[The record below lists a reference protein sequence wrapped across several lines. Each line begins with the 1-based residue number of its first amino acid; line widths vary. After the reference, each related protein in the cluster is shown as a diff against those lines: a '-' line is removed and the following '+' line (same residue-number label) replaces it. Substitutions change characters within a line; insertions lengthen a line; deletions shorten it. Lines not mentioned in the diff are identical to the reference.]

1 MRSVKQDLKFRTTAG
16 FHNGQPFTCSQ
27 PTVTAGVNPRRLH
40 FIGKPNRIH
49 LQRIFSFVT
58 SQTRTHTYHP
68 RNHPRVFLS
77 PSALSLSQ
85 MMVMMRGCISALN
98 RNCSQV
104 LCGCCLMNAFCLAS
118 SLWLTSLN
126 SVKLTVSA
134 LKMQHTES
142 SLYCWGLPM
151 KNMFRIH

>member
-1 MRSVKQDLKFRTTAG
+1 MRSVKQDLKFRTAAG

-27 PTVTAGVNPRRLH
+27 PTVTAGVNPCRLH

-77 PSALSLSQ
+77 SSALSLSLSNDGNDARLHQ
-85 MMVMMRGCISALN
+85 CAQSKL
-98 RNCSQV
+98 
-104 LCGCCLMNAFCLAS
+104 
-118 SLWLTSLN
+118 LTS
-126 SVKLTVSA
+126 SVRLLFNERVLFGKLLMTDY
-134 LKMQHTES
+134 T
-142 SLYCWGLPM
+142 
-151 KNMFRIH
+151 